1 MPFRAG
7 GISNGYCRLA
17 EPRLFALGGA
27 MTLIFAVGSAALMSF
42 IIVGAKPSVCG
53 DSGACITPLIMSVKW
68 VVFETTH
75 SSFLSTRTRSNATQC
90 FSAGS

>member
-1 MPFRAG
+1 
-7 GISNGYCRLA
+7 
-17 EPRLFALGGA
+17 
-27 MTLIFAVGSAALMSF
+27 MTLSLAVGAAALMSF

>member
-1 MPFRAG
+1 
-7 GISNGYCRLA
+7 
-17 EPRLFALGGA
+17 
-27 MTLIFAVGSAALMSF
+27 MTLSFAVGSAALMSF

-75 SSFLSTRTRSNATQC
+75 FTALSGVELAVSLSVHLLATVCDSHLSLSSMVESIEPDKR
-90 FSAGS
+90 